1 MRIKPFRYYFLLA
14 LYTHLV
20 FLAILTI
27 SLAFRKDII
36 SEEQVIVVD
45 IVPIQPITNIKTVKI
60 EKEKS
65 IVNENAKLVKKS
77 SDSETKEIKKPEEKK
92 TEEKPIQ
99 KPDDK
104 KISKKIDQKTKEKK
118 PNKIQDKPN
127 KNVKKE
133 VDKTDKNQ
141 SKIKQNIK
149 TIEKSSQGDQEKS
162 KKQNREKTEDEK
174 SEALGKEDIE
184 DEELSINERQLIQS
198 KIEEN
203 WDQAFLLGIK
213 GIENIEISVLISL
226 SYDGSLSKNP
236 SIEKA
241 SCPGISAS
249 VCDAIVRSV
258 SSAIIKSSPIIGL
271 PIDRYE
277 AWKEISI
284 NFRPDF

>member
-1 MRIKPFRYYFLLA
+1 MEVMPIKPFRYYLLLA
-14 LYTHLV
+14 LYGHLLFLGVLSISLV
-20 FLAILTI
+20 FRNHIVP
-27 SLAFRKDII
+27 
-36 SEEQVIVVD
+36 EETVIVVD
-45 IVPIQPITNIKTVKI
+45 IVPIKPITNIKTVKI

-65 IVNENAKLVKKS
+65 VTNENAKLVKKS
-77 SDSETKEIKKPEEKK
+77 SDSETKEIKKPGEKK
-92 TEEKPIQ
+92 TEDKPVE

-104 KISKKIDQKTKEKK
+104 KISKKITPKIKEKT
-118 PNKIQDKPN
+118 N

-133 VDKTDKNQ
+133 SDKIDKNK

-162 KKQNREKTEDEK
+162 KKQHRKKTEDDK
-174 SEALGKEDIE
+174 SEAFGKDDTED
-184 DEELSINERQLIQS
+184 ELSINERQLIQS

-213 GIENIEISVLISL
+213 GIENVEISVLISL

-241 SCPGISAS
+241 SCQVISAS

-271 PIDRYE
+271 SIDRYE
-277 AWKEISI
+277 AWKEVHI